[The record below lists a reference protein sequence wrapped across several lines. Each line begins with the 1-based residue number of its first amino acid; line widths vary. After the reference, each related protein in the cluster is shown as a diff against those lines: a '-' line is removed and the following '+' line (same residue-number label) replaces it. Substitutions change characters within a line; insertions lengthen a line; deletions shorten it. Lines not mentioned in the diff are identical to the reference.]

1 MSIEWF
7 QLAPIALTIKFAHFQ
22 YCLVNWWFLAGLP
35 CHRVLTSDKDN
46 LTRVFIEM
54 KRMEE
59 VEDEE
64 EDYQVP
70 PVHKNYHHDYEDDE
84 DRFFPFQKFK
94 YRTNCCYGL
103 SMDLLENVAQELEF
117 DFRLYIVADGLFG
130 SRTLIRRSKRDVGKK
145 FLSYRFKD
153 DLTRQVHGERE
164 EPSNDVETDV
174 KWNGI
179 VGDLVSG
186 AAHMSFAALS
196 VSSVRSEVID
206 YSVPYFFSGV
216 SFLAAPQQKSEI
228 PLMAFLL
235 PFSPELWIAIF
246 TSLNIT
252 AIAVAIYEWL
262 SPFGLNPWGRQR
274 SKNFSMSSALWVM
287 WGLLCGHL
295 VAFKA
300 PKSWPNKFLINVW
313 GGFSVIFVASYT
325 ANIAALIAGLFF
337 HNTVSNYHDRSVSI
351 QFASI
356 HVEN

>member
-1 MSIEWF
+1 MLI
-7 QLAPIALTIKFAHFQ
+7 
-22 YCLVNWWFLAGLP
+22 
-35 CHRVLTSDKDN
+35 TSN
-46 LTRVFIEM
+46 
-54 KRMEE
+54 
-59 VEDEE
+59 
-64 EDYQVP
+64 
-70 PVHKNYHHDYEDDE
+70 
-84 DRFFPFQKFK
+84 
-94 YRTNCCYGL
+94 
-103 SMDLLENVAQELEF
+103 
-117 DFRLYIVADGLFG
+117 FRLYIVADGVFG
-130 SRTLIRRSKRDVGKK
+130 TKTITKSNNKSKRDVGKN
-145 FLSYRFKD
+145 FLSYRFSRD
-153 DLTRQVHGERE
+153 DADKQEGKISESIDE
-164 EPSNDVETDV
+164 IDV
-174 KWNGI
+174 KWNGV

-186 AAHMSFAALS
+186 AAHMSFAPLS
-196 VSSVRSEVID
+196 VSSSRSEVID

-351 QFASI
+351 FYVFQQK
-356 HVEN
+356 